1 MRRIATSAMM
11 LVSMLYGTAQ
21 SALTIDLL
29 AEESNGVIKVHL
41 TALDDVSLL
50 SMQGTLD
57 FNASLCDFFEV
68 IPSPSFPSISPLT
81 GISSVG
87 EVGFS
92 WLVDNGAAIPIS
104 SGDTLCSFLFGTLSS
119 EASDVT
125 FALTSGQ
132 LSIEFVGAGFN
143 IFEVS
148 GTSTSISWDYAT
160 GNSSTVNLG
169 FTASHTDF
177 SNVVQIDLVALE
189 PHEILSCQGS
199 ILIESPS
206 ALISNLNSGILS
218 DLDIQNSFIDGNVIG
233 WSWFVP
239 DVQPIL
245 LDSGSVL
252 LSVSAQI
259 TPISDSIT
267 LGLQSSP
274 IAIEFID
281 GNFDPIE
288 LLPFTVTVPVSSDSG
303 FEDCTDCVQGC
314 TYNLAC
320 NFNPAA
326 SIDNGTCLFPEL
338 GYDCNGDCTFDIDND
353 GICDFSESY
362 GCTYSNATNFD
373 PSATEDNGICLFE
386 TGTTCPSDVDGDGVT
401 GVADLLE
408 ILSLFGLICY

>member
-1 MRRIATSAMM
+1 MRLIATSAMM
-11 LVSMLYGTAQ
+11 LVSMLCGTAQ
-21 SALTIDLL
+21 SALTLDLL
-29 AEESNGVIKVHL
+29 AAESNGVIMVHL
-41 TALDDVSLL
+41 TALDDVPLL

-57 FNASLCDFFEV
+57 FDPSLCDFFEI
-68 IPSPSFPSISPLT
+68 IPSPSSPSISPLT

-92 WLVDNGAAIPIS
+92 WLVDNGVAIPIS
-104 SGDTLCSFLFGTLSS
+104 SGDTLCSFLFGTLSP
-119 EASDVT
+119 EAGDVT

-132 LSIEFVGAGFN
+132 LPIEFVGDGFN

-148 GTSTSISWDYAT
+148 ETSTSISWDYAN

-169 FTASHTDF
+169 FTASHTDV

-189 PHEILSCQGS
+189 PLEILSCQGS

-218 DLDIQNSFIDGNVIG
+218 DLDIQDAYIEDNVIG

-239 DVQPIL
+239 NVQPIL

-326 SIDNGTCLFPEL
+326 SIDNGSCLFPEL

-353 GICDFSESY
+353 GICDFNESY
-362 GCTYSNATNFD
+362 GCTYSDATNFD
-373 PSATEDNGICLFE
+373 HTATEDNGICLFE
-386 TGTTCPSDVDGDGVT
+386 TGSACPTDVDGDGVT
-401 GVADLLE
+401 GVADILE
-408 ILSLFGLICY
+408 ILSFFGLYCP